1 MSIALSAVVIFILL
15 LAPIAFYLAFTFGRF
30 PRTGPRIG
38 LLEGLMLS
46 AIFSVVLHT
55 VAISLVQREIR
66 FDIIALLIGGDLKT
80 FGTTVANGDFKAQLQ
95 DFVWY
100 NSILIILAISTGRIL
115 RWLVCQFGWHTR
127 SELVR
132 LYNQWW
138 YLFQGYKMDGL
149 INGAPAPFDVVYI
162 DALVN
167 TNAGTMIYSGYL
179 VDYVCKGEDL
189 DRIYLSGTA
198 KREFKITA
206 MNEKGNYLVNKPSK
220 PLLIEG
226 DTMSI
231 PYSSIINFNL
241 NFVTFPAKFVNVS
254 KDSKIDEPD

>member
-1 MSIALSAVVIFILL
+1 MNIALSAVVIFILL
-15 LAPIAFYLAFTFGRF
+15 LAPIAFYLAFVFGRF
-30 PRTGPRIG
+30 PKAGPQIG
-38 LLEGLMLS
+38 VLEGLMLS
-46 AIFSVVLHT
+46 AIFSIILHAA
-55 VAISLVQREIR
+55 AIALDHREIR

-80 FGTTVANGDFKAQLQ
+80 FAAAVTNSDFKMQLQ

-100 NSILIILAISTGRIL
+100 NTILIVIAIAAGRVV
-115 RWLVCQFGWHTR
+115 RWLVCQFRWHSR

-138 YLFQGYKMDGL
+138 YLFQGYKRDRI
-149 INGAPAPFDVVYI
+149 INSTLEPFDVVYI

-189 DRIYLSGTA
+189 DRIYLSKVS

-206 MNEKGNYLVNKPSK
+206 MNEKGNYLINKPSEAL
-220 PLLIEG
+220 PIGG
-226 DTMSI
+226 DQMSI
-231 PYSSIINFNL
+231 PYNSIINVNL
-241 NFVTFPAKFVNVS
+241 QFLTFPAESVNVS
-254 KDSKIDEPD
+254 KDS